1 MPMTDRPKT
10 YAEFMALPMCGY
22 CLATDDGIVDTI
34 GAATMDHSNEAND
47 LNMVYEHGWNEDRCW
62 TLGRRAD
69 GSWCRVEV
77 L

>member
-1 MPMTDRPKT
+1 MSNRPKT
-10 YAEFMALPMCGY
+10 YDEFMALPMCGY
-22 CLATDDGIVDTI
+22 CIATDDGIFDTI
-34 GAATMDHSNEAND
+34 GAATVDHSNEAGA
-47 LNMVYEHGWNEDRCW
+47 LNMVHSRDGGEDQCW